1 MPMQDI
7 AVIGIT
13 GRIGKRV
20 AGELLARGAGSGA
33 ATAGRSGSGPFWSPL
48 A

>member
-20 AGELLARGAGSGA
+20 AGELLARGARVRGGN
-33 ATAGRSGSGPFWSPL
+33 RRPERVRPVL